1 MMTKSAT
8 ALRWAVHRYFS
19 AIPVIVE
26 MGSAN
31 FGSGGGSSSPIN
43 FSRRAMGRSRDCW
56 AGEARRGSG
65 YPSRTYF
72 WATALSATE
81 PGLYVLYR
89 TGLPARRQQR

>member
-1 MMTKSAT
+1 MMTRSAT

-19 AIPVIVE
+19 AMPVMVE
-26 MGSAN
+26 MGTAN
-31 FGSGGGSSSPIN
+31 FGSGGGSSSPYF

-72 WATALSATE
+72 WATA
-81 PGLYVLYR
+81 
-89 TGLPARRQQR
+89 RRANSTD

>member
-26 MGSAN
+26 MGTAN
-31 FGSGGGSSSPIN
+31 FGCGGGSSSPYF

-65 YPSRTYF
+65 YPSRIYF
-72 WATALSATE
+72 WATALIANSTD
-81 PGLYVLYR
+81 
-89 TGLPARRQQR
+89 

>member
-1 MMTKSAT
+1 MMTRSVT
-8 ALRWAVHRYFS
+8 ALRWAVNRYFS

-26 MGSAN
+26 MGTAN
-31 FGSGGGSSSPIN
+31 FGCGGGSSSPYF

-72 WATALSATE
+72 WATALSANSTN
-81 PGLYVLYR
+81 
-89 TGLPARRQQR
+89 

>member
-8 ALRWAVHRYFS
+8 ALRWGVHRYFS

-26 MGSAN
+26 IGTAS
-31 FGSGGGSSSPIN
+31 FGSGGGSSLPYF
-43 FSRRAMGRSRDCW
+43 FSRRAMGRSRACW

-72 WATALSATE
+72 WAMALSANSTD
-81 PGLYVLYR
+81 
-89 TGLPARRQQR
+89 